1 MTTHDIPDSRTE
13 EADLR
18 ADIYALL
25 AALLRE
31 PPSEALRQWLA
42 GLEGEPDDIRLSQ
55 AWSRLA
61 TAAADS
67 DVERLERA
75 HFRHLI
81 GVIQGDVLPYAS
93 YYREGGLMEA
103 SLVTLRKDL
112 KTLGIQ
118 RSADV
123 SEPEDHLAAMCE
135 VMAMLI
141 SQNDQRA
148 GSFFHR
154 HLAPWAGRCMHDLA
168 RVDTPFYAALGELA
182 TLFFQR
188 ESAILIDNTTL
199 GTPVP
204 GTSVHEDRGQAL
216 GAGE

>member
-1 MTTHDIPDSRTE
+1 MQDIPDVRSEETE
-13 EADLR
+13 LR

-25 AALLRE
+25 AALLRQAPGE
-31 PPSEALRQWLA
+31 DLRHWLA

-61 TAAADS
+61 IAAADS
-67 DVERLERA
+67 DVKHLERA
-75 HFRHLI
+75 HFRHLV

-93 YYREGGLMEA
+93 FYREGGLMEA
-103 SLVTLRKDL
+103 SLVTLRRDL
-112 KTLGIQ
+112 KDLGIQ

-141 SQNDQRA
+141 YQGDDRA

-154 HLAPWAGRCMHDLA
+154 HLAPWASHCMHDLA

-188 ESAILIDNTTL
+188 ERVILIDNTTL
-199 GTPVP
+199 GTPVS
-204 GTSVHEDRGQAL
+204 GTSVHTDQRQAL